1 MSYHEHPCT
10 SFCHENRFSLLWDK
24 CLKELLCHM
33 ISPFLILKGTTK
45 HFFSPTITVPFYIP
59 TSYIWVIQF
68 CLYPHQP
75 GFNCISLIAM
85 SKLDSVLKS
94 RDISLPTKVHIV
106 KAMVFP
112 VIIYLCV
119 SWPINKA
126 ECLRIDTFELW
137 CWRRLLRVPWT
148 TWRSNQSYLKKIN
161 PEYSLEGLVLKLEL
175 RYFGYL
181 MRRTDLLEKSLML
194 GKIEGRRRGQQRM
207 RWLDGI
213 TDSMDVTLT
222 QWTWV
227 FEQTQEDGDG
237 QRSLV
242 CCSPWGCKVRHDL
255 VTEEQLQQLTITMA
269 NDVVHLFMCLPPAYT
284 L

>member
-1 MSYHEHPCT
+1 MLNIIPCYGCTAVCLNIHLLKYTWIISSFWLLQMSYHEHPCT

-112 VIIYLCV
+112 VIIYICV

-207 RWLDGI
+207 RWHH
-213 TDSMDVTLT
+213 
-222 QWTWV
+222 WV
-227 FEQTQEDGDG
+227 NGHEYLSKRNVNKEKAFKVAFLPPK
-237 QRSLV
+237 SLV
-242 CCSPWGCKVRHDL
+242 L
-255 VTEEQLQQLTITMA
+255 
-269 NDVVHLFMCLPPAYT
+269 
-284 L
+284 